1 MLIKNLSLLSINNQ
15 SNIFRQENNT
25 SVLSTTTKLFHKI
38 GKILS
43 IQVKIWKINL
53 QKNAENM
60 LKAFVQEFFPF

>member
-1 MLIKNLSLLSINNQ
+1 VLIKNLSLLSINNQ
-15 SNIFRQENNT
+15 SNIFRQENNR
-25 SVLSTTTKLFHKI
+25 SVLSKKTLFHKI

>member
-1 MLIKNLSLLSINNQ
+1 MLIKNLNLLSINNQ

-25 SVLSTTTKLFHKI
+25 SVLSKKTLFHRI

-43 IQVKIWKINL
+43 KQVKIWKINL

>member
-25 SVLSTTTKLFHKI
+25 SVLSKKKLFHKI